1 MNFIEAVN
9 FFYRE
14 EKRFNKIEVHVIN
27 GCNINYL
34 SAYLDEKSY
43 CPEVSIIE
51 KEGESTIIFNINPL
65 KKEKYSLNSFTEE
78 YLKDIIDG
86 RINKPLTYEVF
97 MSKLNIRRQALMD
110 ILKDKNLSV
119 ESEYNCDKF
128 YKEGKK
134 KFLIYKELPFSNY
147 KDLDAFEYV
156 DSNNNIKT
164 SYLSEIDDLEEFVDR
179 ILA

>member
-9 FFYRE
+9 FFYKE
-14 EKRFNKIEVHVIN
+14 EKRFNKIEVHVVN

-34 SAYLDEKSY
+34 SAYLDEKSF
-43 CPEVSIIE
+43 CPEVSIVE
-51 KEGESTIIFNINPL
+51 KDGDSFIQFNIYPSI
-65 KKEKYSLNSFTEE
+65 KEKYSLDSFTER
-78 YLKDIIDG
+78 YLKDVIDG
-86 RINKPLTYEVF
+86 RIIVPFTRELF
-97 MSKLNIRRQALMD
+97 MSKLSTRRQALLD

-128 YKEGKK
+128 YKEGKE
-134 KFLIYKELPFSNY
+134 KFIVYKELPFSTY

-156 DSNNNIKT
+156 DSNGNIKT
-164 SYLSEIDDLEEFVDR
+164 SYLSEIDNLEEFVDR